1 MANFQTHLNGAA
13 IVSGLTAAVLL
24 SAGHTD
30 PITAIWLTCLGSMGG
45 LLPDVD
51 SKHSKAM
58 KVIFRALG
66 IIVAFALLC
75 HFYTQVPLLELLL
88 IVVGSYCFVRYGLR
102 KFLGRFTV
110 HRGACHCIA
119 FVAVIALFITVLMG
133 GLGYTPIVS
142 WFSGL
147 FIFLGGLVH
156 LTLDEIY
163 SVDLANK
170 RIKKSFGTAF
180 RPICPREPL
189 ISLIQVTS
197 LVLLFGLAPP
207 FHTTWAALTQWHQ
220 FAFGPNWLNFD
231 SAKTFM
237 MNFYE
242 TIHQQITH
250 WL

>member
-30 PITAIWLTCLGSMGG
+30 PVTAIWLTCLGSIGG
-45 LLPDVD
+45 LLPDID

-66 IIVAFALLC
+66 IIVSFALLC
-75 HFYTQVPLLELLL
+75 HFYSTVPLLELLF
-88 IVVGSYCFVRYGLR
+88 IVIGAYCFIRYGLR

-110 HRGACHCIA
+110 HRGSCHSIA
-119 FVAVIALFITVLMG
+119 FVAVIAMFITALMG

-147 FIFLGGLVH
+147 FVFLGGLVH
-156 LTLDEIY
+156 LTLDEMY

-180 RPICPREPL
+180 RPICTREPL
-189 ISLIQVTS
+189 MSLIQITS
-197 LVLLFGLAPP
+197 LVLLFGLTPP
-207 FHTTWAALTQWHQ
+207 LHTTLKALTEWHQ
-220 FAFGPNWLNFD
+220 FAFGPNWLNFHD
-231 SAKTFM
+231 AE
-237 MNFYE
+237 NFVVHFYH
-242 TIHQQITH
+242 TITQEIRH
-250 WL
+250 WF